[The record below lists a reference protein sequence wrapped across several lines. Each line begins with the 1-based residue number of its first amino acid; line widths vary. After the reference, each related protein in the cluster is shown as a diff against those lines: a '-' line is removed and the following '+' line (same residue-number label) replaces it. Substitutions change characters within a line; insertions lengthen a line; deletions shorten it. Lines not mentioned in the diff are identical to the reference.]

1 MTDTSSAYATA
12 MGIAAVERDTGIA
25 KDTLRVWERRYGFPR
40 PERDA
45 AGDRLYPVEQVEQL
59 RRIKRLVDAGL
70 RPARVVSLSAQEL
83 QSLLQQTFGKPAD
96 DSADPGARAAAPYV
110 ELLKLHQ
117 ADALQQTLSFDVLR
131 LGLSRFV
138 NEVVAPLNA
147 AVGEAWMRGELQ
159 VHEEHLYTE
168 IVQRVLR
175 AAITA
180 VSRGETSGARPR
192 VLLTTIPQE
201 PHTLGLLMAEAVMA
215 LEGCHCVQLGAQVPL
230 ADIVAATRAHAADVL
245 TLSFSALLPAAQVL
259 EALLALRA
267 RLPENIALWAGGGA
281 TALARAPAG
290 VDVIQDFASLALRA
304 RNWTGVQR

>member
-1 MTDTSSAYATA
+1 MTDTSSAYAAA

-40 PERDA
+40 PARDA
-45 AGDRLYPVEQVEQL
+45 SGDRLYPAEQVEQL
-59 RRIKRLVDAGL
+59 RRIKRLVDSGL
-70 RPARVVSLSAQEL
+70 RPARVVALSAQEL
-83 QSLLQQTFGKPAD
+83 QTLLHQTFGKPTGD
-96 DSADPGARAAAPYV
+96 GADPGARAVARYV
-110 ELLKLHQ
+110 ELLMRHQ

-138 NEVVAPLNA
+138 GEVVAPLNA
-147 AVGEAWMRGELQ
+147 AVGDAWMRGELQ

-180 VSRGETSGARPR
+180 VSRGETSDARPR
-192 VLLTTIPQE
+192 VLLTTVPQE

-230 ADIVAATRAHAADVL
+230 ADIVAAARAHAADVL
-245 TLSFSALLPAAQVL
+245 TLSFSALLPAAQVA
-259 EALLALRA
+259 EALASLRA
-267 RLPENIALWAGGGA
+267 RLPDTVALWVGGGSA
-281 TALARAPAG
+281 ALARAPAG
-290 VDVIQDFASLALRA
+290 VEVVQDFASLALRA
-304 RNWTGVQR
+304 RNWSKSQR

>member
-1 MTDTSSAYATA
+1 

-40 PERDA
+40 PARDA
-45 AGDRLYPVEQVEQL
+45 SGDRLYPAEQVERL

-70 RPARVVSLSAQEL
+70 RPARVVALSAPDL
-83 QSLLQQTFGKPAD
+83 QALIHQTFDNPTG
-96 DSADPGARAAAPYV
+96 ADPGSRAVAPYV
-110 ELLKLHQ
+110 ELLMRHQ

-138 NEVVAPLNA
+138 TEVVAPLNA

-192 VLLTTIPQE
+192 VLLTTVPQE
-201 PHTLGLLMAEAVMA
+201 PHTLGPLMVEAVLA

-230 ADIVAATRAHAADVL
+230 ADIVAAARAHAADVL
-245 TLSFSALLPAAQVL
+245 TLSFSALLPAAQVA
-259 EALLALRA
+259 EALATLRA
-267 RLPENIALWAGGGA
+267 RLPDTAALWVGGGS

-290 VDVIQDFASLALRA
+290 VEVVRDFASLALRA
-304 RNWTGVQR
+304 RNWSKPQR